1 MNIVE
6 LERILWA
13 TTNKL
18 RTNICSGLHLKPLR
32 TGLTANENFQ

>member
-13 TTNKL
+13 TTDKI
-18 RTNICSGLHLKPLR
+18 RTNMDAAEGSIYVLLAH
-32 TGLTANENFQ
+32 EII